1 MSFAEHLKGVLKNNI
16 SSIES
21 CDNFSKNISDNSAN
35 LDIYPK
41 LKSANQA
48 QQNEYVSDFQ
58 INEYDL
64 ALHQPVR
71 FIRKYANANTISN
84 AIAKNPNI
92 SRILKTKNLKVKFN
106 IENINSLILSHLIP
120 TSKTAQKMYK
130 AIGHNPLEVEY
141 LYLTQAALLHD
152 IGKVFIPNEILDKKG
167 KLTNE
172 EREIIELH
180 NSLSYEILHTTDLN
194 PKVCKLTL
202 EHHNYENNV
211 KRSPENQILMISD
224 IFCALKE
231 KRPYKKP
238 INEICAKAILYDM
251 GTKGAFDTSYI
262 NYLNN

>member
-1 MSFAEHLKGVLKNNI
+1 MGFAEHLNSVLKNSFIN
-16 SSIES
+16 SES
-21 CDNFSKNISDNSAN
+21 NDNFLNNNLDNSTS
-35 LDIYPK
+35 LSIYPK
-41 LKSANQA
+41 TNHADKMQSG
-48 QQNEYVSDFQ
+48 EYVSDFQ
-58 INEYDL
+58 INEFGL

-71 FIRKYANANTISN
+71 FIRKYANTNTINN

-92 SRILKTKNLKVKFN
+92 NRILKTKNLKNKFN
-106 IENINSLILSHLIP
+106 IENVNSIILSHLIP

-130 AIGHNPLEVEY
+130 ALGHSPLEIDY

-152 IGKVFIPNEILDKKG
+152 IGKAFIPSEILDKKG

-172 EREIIELH
+172 EREIIEIH
-180 NSLSYEILHTTDLN
+180 NRLSYEILLTTDLN
-194 PKVCKLTL
+194 PKVCKLAL
-202 EHHNYENNV
+202 EHHNYEKNV
-211 KRSPENQILMISD
+211 KRNPENQILMISD

-231 KRPYKKP
+231 KRSYKKP